1 MADIIK
7 DLQEN
12 QELLPMGRYGGLGMS
27 RINAIE
33 PALEKQLDDLIKNAD
48 KEEDKERFKALK
60 VLAKYHET
68 SQIRTSFNPY
78 ADGRYDLTIDLIG
91 CCRRY

>member
-1 MADIIK
+1 MT
-7 DLQEN
+7 
-12 QELLPMGRYGGLGMS
+12 PV
-27 RINAIE
+27 
-33 PALEKQLDDLIKNAD
+33 LEEQLDELIKNAD

-68 SQIRTSFNPY
+68 SQIRTSINHY
-78 ADGRYDLTIDLIG
+78 ADCKRYDLTIDLIG

>member
-1 MADIIK
+1 MNYMKI
-7 DLQEN
+7 
-12 QELLPMGRYGGLGMS
+12 Y
-27 RINAIE
+27 NAI
-33 PALEKQLDDLIKNAD
+33 PTTKFQNTLEEQLDDLIKNAD

-68 SQIRTSFNPY
+68 SQIRTSVNHY

-91 CCRRY
+91 CCRRF